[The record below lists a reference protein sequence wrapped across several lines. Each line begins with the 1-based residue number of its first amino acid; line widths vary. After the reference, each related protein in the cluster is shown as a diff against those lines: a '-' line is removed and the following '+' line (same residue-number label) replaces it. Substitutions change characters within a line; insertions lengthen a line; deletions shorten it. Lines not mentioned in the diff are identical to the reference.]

1 MIKIRILVFTLLLT
15 ISTNV
20 YGQAYRG
27 YGGYMLGL
35 WSIDWSKLNNQI
47 TELNSSN
54 FGMGNLEKQLMMN
67 GGGGG
72 ANVYNNLFIGGMG
85 FSGSTHINGADENS
99 VNRDITISSSI
110 AGPFVEANYNPYGNI
125 ELNLGVALLFGS
137 ASIRVLK
144 DSGTNSW
151 TNIWSSFNDANPAY
165 LNTTAS
171 TNITVI
177 NPFMTLRYPLMPWF
191 GFDLSLG
198 YNLTLYDS
206 NGWEANNAPLAG
218 KQELEL
224 SKPFF
229 RIALI
234 LGG

>member
-1 MIKIRILVFTLLLT
+1 MIKRNIWALTLMITLSSQ
-15 ISTNV
+15 I

-35 WSIDWSKLNNQI
+35 WSIDWGKLNNQI
-47 TELNSSN
+47 TDLNIDN
-54 FGMGNLEKQLMMN
+54 FGIGNLENALMMN
-67 GGGGG
+67 GGGG
-72 ANVYNNLFIGGMG
+72 AVNVYNNLFIGGMG
-85 FSGSTHINGADENS
+85 FSGSTHINGADANS
-99 VNRDITISSSI
+99 INRDITISSTL
-110 AGPFVEANYNPYGNI
+110 AGPYVESNYNPYGNI
-125 ELNLGVALLFGS
+125 EINFGVALLFGN
-137 ASIRVLK
+137 ANIRVLK

-151 TNIWSSFNDANPAY
+151 TNIWSSFNDANPSY
-165 LNTTAS
+165 LNTQAS
-171 TNITVI
+171 TDITVI
-177 NPFMTLRYPLMPWF
+177 NPFMSLRYPLMPWF

>member
-1 MIKIRILVFTLLLT
+1 MIKKRIFAFTLLMTL
-15 ISTNV
+15 SSQL
-20 YGQAYRG
+20 YSQAYRG

-35 WSIDWSKLNNQI
+35 WSIDWNKLNNQI
-47 TELNSSN
+47 TEINVDN
-54 FGMGNLEKQLMMN
+54 FGMGKLEKPLIMN
-67 GGGGG
+67 GGGG
-72 ANVYNNLFIGGMG
+72 AINVYNNLFIGAMG
-85 FSGSTHINGADENS
+85 FGGSTHINGADGNLI
-99 VNRDITISSSI
+99 NRDITISSSLI
-110 AGPFVEANYNPYGNI
+110 GPYVEANYNPYGNI
-125 ELNLGVALLFGS
+125 ELNMGVSLLFGN

-177 NPFMTLRYPLMPWF
+177 NPFMSLRYPLMPWF

-198 YNLTLYDS
+198 YNITLYDS
-206 NGWEANNAPLAG
+206 NGWEANNTPLAG